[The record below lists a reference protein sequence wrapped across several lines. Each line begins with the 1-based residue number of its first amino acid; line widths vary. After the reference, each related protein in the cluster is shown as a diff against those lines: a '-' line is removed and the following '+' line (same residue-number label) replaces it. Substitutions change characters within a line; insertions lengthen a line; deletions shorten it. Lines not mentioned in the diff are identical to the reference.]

1 MKVCAIKELVNQNF
15 NVIFVNALQQ
25 FWRETKAFQCIG
37 KAKKQNLL
45 IFLNGCKITYT
56 DKNNQTFVANSGDVV
71 YTPVGSEYK
80 VELSDFNDSNS
91 HTIGINFLLLDD
103 LGEAIVLSNDI
114 QIFHNPKNQ
123 SLPLLFQKV
132 LHYDASQSF
141 LKSRILLMEILLS
154 LSSNITAEN
163 TPEYILKALRYLS
176 EHIEENPTIAKL
188 AELSHIS
195 EVYFRKQFK
204 IYMGVTPIEY
214 RNTMRLERARTYL
227 QYGEIS
233 VQEISDMLGYSTVS
247 HFIKEFKLK
256 YGYPPLQYRKCNGT
270 TDNRSIQ

>member
-80 VELSDFNDSNS
+80 VQLSDFNDSNS

-103 LGEAIVLSNDI
+103 WGEAIVLSNDI

-123 SLPLLFQKV
+123 SLPLFFQKV

-154 LSSNITAEN
+154 LSSNITDEN
-163 TPEYILKALRYLS
+163 TPEYIIKALRYLS

>member
-163 TPEYILKALRYLS
+163 TPEYIIKALRYLS
-176 EHIEENPTIAKL
+176 EHIEEKPTIAKL

>member
-1 MKVCAIKELVNQNF
+1 MKICTLNELVNQNF
-15 NVIFVNALQQ
+15 NIIFVNALQQ

-37 KAKKQNLL
+37 KPKKQNLFL
-45 IFLNGCKITYT
+45 FLNDCKITYT
-56 DKNNQTFVANSGDVV
+56 DKNNQTFVAHSGDVV
-71 YTPVGSEYK
+71 YAPIGSEYK
-80 VELSDFNDSNS
+80 VQLSDFNDSNS

-103 LGEAIVLSNDI
+103 LGEDIVLSKDI

-123 SLPLLFQKV
+123 SLPLFFQNV

-154 LSSNITAEN
+154 LSSNTTAEN
-163 TPEYILKALRYLS
+163 TPKYIIKALQYLS
-176 EHIEENPTIAKL
+176 EHIEEKPTIAKL
-188 AELSHIS
+188 SELSHIS

-204 IYMGVTPIEY
+204 VYMGTTPIEY
-214 RNTMRLERARTYL
+214 RNSLRLDRAKAYL
-227 QYGEIS
+227 EYGEIS

-247 HFIKEFKLK
+247 HFIKEFKLR

-270 TDNRSIQ
+270 TDNRIIQ